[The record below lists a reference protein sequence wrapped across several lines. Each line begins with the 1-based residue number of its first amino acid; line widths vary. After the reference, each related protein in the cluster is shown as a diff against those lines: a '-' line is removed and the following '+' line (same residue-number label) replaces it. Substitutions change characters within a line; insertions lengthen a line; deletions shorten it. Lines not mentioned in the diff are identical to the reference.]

1 MSELEAVIAEE
12 KAKLVESKKL
22 RMLYLD
28 EEDMIEAG
36 VMDAAKCVD
45 VMEETMGLLED
56 GDFIMGGPEHNSHG
70 IMLEFPKKSD
80 IDGFPINDGAD
91 RRFIAMPAYLGGK
104 FHVAGCKWYGS
115 NGNNRP
121 MGIPRSNLMFAL
133 NDVETGA
140 PLAYMSA
147 NLLSS
152 MRTGAMPGLATK
164 LLAREDSKVLTML
177 GAGPIAKAC
186 FRAIMTNA
194 KNIDTVKI
202 KAGSLKSKTAAALK
216 EFIETHYKQVKEVII
231 CETLEEAV
239 RGSDIISESVS
250 VKPGQYPTYKKEWL
264 KPGVTLIATSF
275 FNMDKKELVGIRKV
289 VDNWKMYEE
298 YGIEDEE
305 GYDENGTRKATGCMG
320 EEFYY
325 MVEDGLITR
334 DSIDHLGEIIRGKKT
349 GRKSDDEIIFVAIEG
364 MPIEDVAWGSE
375 IYRNAV
381 DHGIGTQL
389 KIWDHSSR

>member
-239 RGSDIISESVS
+239 CGSDIISESVS

-298 YGIEDEE
+298 YGIEE
-305 GYDENGTRKATGCMG
+305 GYDENGMRKATGCMG

-334 DSIDHLGEIIRGKKT
+334 DSIDHLGEIIRGKKP

>member
-194 KNIDTVKI
+194 KKIDTVKI

-289 VDNWKMYEE
+289 VDNWNLDDYN
-298 YGIEDEE
+298 GIYDELCS
-305 GYDENGTRKATGCMG
+305 DENGMRNATGCMG

-334 DSIDHLGEIIRGKKT
+334 DSIDHLGEIIRGKKP

-364 MPIEDVAWGSE
+364 LPMEDVAWGSE

>member
-36 VMDAAKCVD
+36 VMDAAKCVE

-56 GDFIMGGPEHNSHG
+56 GDFIMGGPKHNSHG

-164 LLAREDSKVLTML
+164 LLARKDAKVLTML

-194 KNIDTVKI
+194 QNIDTVKV

-216 EFIETHYKQVKEVII
+216 DFIEAHYKQVKQVII

-264 KPGVTLIATSF
+264 KPGATLIATSF

-305 GYDENGTRKATGCMG
+305 GYDENGMRKPTGCMG

-325 MVEDGLITR
+325 MVEDGLIKR
-334 DSIDHLGEIIRGKKT
+334 ESIDHLGEIVRGKKP
-349 GRKSDDEIIFVAIEG
+349 GRKSEDEIIFVAIEG

-375 IYRNAV
+375 VYRNAI

>member
-36 VMDAAKCVD
+36 VMDAAKCVE

-56 GDFIMGGPEHNSHG
+56 GDFIMGGPKHNSHG

-121 MGIPRSNLMFAL
+121 MGIPRSNLMFTL

-164 LLAREDSKVLTML
+164 LLARRDAKVLTML

-194 KNIDTVKI
+194 QNIDTVKI

-216 EFIETHYKQVKEVII
+216 DFIEAHYKQVKQVII

-264 KPGVTLIATSF
+264 KPGATLIATSF

-305 GYDENGTRKATGCMG
+305 GYDENGMRKPTGCMG

-325 MVEDGLITR
+325 MVEDGLIKR
-334 DSIDHLGEIIRGKKT
+334 ESIDHLGEIVRGKKP
-349 GRKSDDEIIFVAIEG
+349 GRKSEDEIIFVAIEG

-375 IYRNAV
+375 VYRNAI

>member
-275 FNMDKKELVGIRKV
+275 FNMDKKELVSIRKV

-305 GYDENGTRKATGCMG
+305 DYDENGMRKATGCMG

-334 DSIDHLGEIIRGKKT
+334 DSIDHLGEIIRGKKP

>member
-305 GYDENGTRKATGCMG
+305 GYDENGMRKVTGCMG

-334 DSIDHLGEIIRGKKT
+334 DSIDHLGEIIRGKKP

>member
-298 YGIEDEE
+298 YGIEGEE
-305 GYDENGTRKATGCMG
+305 GYDENGMRKATGCMG

-334 DSIDHLGEIIRGKKT
+334 DSIDHLGEIIRGKKP

>member
-194 KNIDTVKI
+194 KKIDTVKI

-298 YGIEDEE
+298 YGIEDE
-305 GYDENGTRKATGCMG
+305 RTGD
-320 EEFYY
+320 F
-325 MVEDGLITR
+325 
-334 DSIDHLGEIIRGKKT
+334 
-349 GRKSDDEIIFVAIEG
+349 
-364 MPIEDVAWGSE
+364 
-375 IYRNAV
+375 
-381 DHGIGTQL
+381 
-389 KIWDHSSR
+389 

>member
-36 VMDAAKCVD
+36 VMDAAKCVE

-56 GDFIMGGPEHNSHG
+56 GDFIMGGPKHNSHG

-164 LLAREDSKVLTML
+164 LLARRDAKVLTML

-194 KNIDTVKI
+194 QNIDTVKI

-216 EFIETHYKQVKEVII
+216 DFIEAHYKQVKQVII

-264 KPGVTLIATSF
+264 KPGATLIATSF

-298 YGIEDEE
+298 YAIEDEE
-305 GYDENGTRKATGCMG
+305 GYDENGMRKPTGCMG

-325 MVEDGLITR
+325 MVEDGLIKR
-334 DSIDHLGEIIRGKKT
+334 ESIDHLGEIVRGKKP
-349 GRKSDDEIIFVAIEG
+349 GRKSEDEIIFVAIEG

-375 IYRNAV
+375 VYRNAI

>member
-36 VMDAAKCVD
+36 VMDAAKCVE

-56 GDFIMGGPEHNSHG
+56 GDFIMGGPKHNSHG

-164 LLAREDSKVLTML
+164 LLARRDAKVLTML

-194 KNIDTVKI
+194 QNIDTVKI

-216 EFIETHYKQVKEVII
+216 DFIEAHYKQVKQVII

-250 VKPGQYPTYKKEWL
+250 VKPGQYPTYKREWL
-264 KPGVTLIATSF
+264 KPGATLIATSF

-305 GYDENGTRKATGCMG
+305 GYDENGMRKPTGCMG

-325 MVEDGLITR
+325 MVEDGLIKR
-334 DSIDHLGEIIRGKKT
+334 ESIDHLGEIVRGKKP
-349 GRKSDDEIIFVAIEG
+349 GRKSEDEIIFVAIEG

-375 IYRNAV
+375 VYRNAI

>member
-334 DSIDHLGEIIRGKKT
+334 DSIDHLGEIIRGKKP
-349 GRKSDDEIIFVAIEG
+349 GRKSDEEIIFVAIEG